1 MGSCPLNR
9 KLQTTGIKVRTVKK
23 DELYL
28 PQGVPWKTA
37 GTAGRPCC
45 HADRA
50 ESRSPPPPPRPA
62 QRLHAAE
69 KQQVKIK
76 ILLIV
81 TFLKNIS
88 YYSRI
93 KFSKHLLPSA
103 WDAYDVRCWDHR
115 KVARM
120 SCQTQRLLEPRHQEP
135 HHRSSP
141 RQPRWTAAKPQ
152 PRDRW

>member
-1 MGSCPLNR
+1 MM
-9 KLQTTGIKVRTVKK
+9 
-23 DELYL
+23 
-28 PQGVPWKTA
+28 A

-45 HADRA
+45 RADRA
-50 ESRSPPPPPRPA
+50 ESRSPPPPPPRPA

-76 ILLIV
+76 IFLIV

-88 YYSRI
+88 HYSGI
-93 KFSKHLLPSA
+93 ISKDPSA
-103 WDAYDVRCWDHR
+103 WDAPAVRRWDHR
-115 KVARM
+115 KVVRM
-120 SCQTQRLLEPRHQEP
+120 NCQTRRLLEPRPQEP

-141 RQPRWTAAKPQ
+141 QQPRWTAAKPQ